1 MVCKINCKFI
11 QEIDLYGREPKL
23 YYKEKTKKRT
33 YFGSLTTIA
42 YIIVYI
48 AFFVYKIN
56 KMLKKVDVSFYET
69 YVYTNGTPEIEL
81 NNQNFY
87 GGFALGNPL
96 TRKVFKDE
104 SVYFPN
110 VSFIY
115 AKQINNE
122 WKYEIKH
129 MPLGECHLNNFGPN
143 HREIFKDVELDN
155 LYCLEYDESNFEMLR
170 GYITT
175 EDYSYIQLDIFPCNN
190 LTSNYTC
197 KQRED
202 IDWIFENT
210 YVEFR
215 IQDLELTPQLYET
228 PVQFERKDIQGVA
241 FKNLYQKIYT
251 HLQIVNIETDEDI
264 FGLKDFQIK
273 NEKYLKYDESYIYTN
288 PREHDIFDSEG
299 EPLCTIII
307 QLAGKVLTQKRTYPK
322 LIDVLGEV
330 GGCMEVVYSFSKV
343 VLFLITDIL
352 YDISL
357 VNNLFSF
364 NISKKIIMIKN
375 LKATKIENISSGK
388 NYKEKNIEIN
398 PPIANMSSSRKSLNI
413 NMSNCLLS
421 KDSTQNNIIS
431 RKKIGQGPLISR
443 NVKLPKRKS
452 YKSRTKIHKNT
463 VISNFNIDERSEVR
477 KISLGG
483 KNSKTEINKKVYN
496 NINTNDYNANNLD
509 ITEVKE
515 RNIETE
521 KDKKCDIIIEKI
533 RFNVLYTY
541 FCFLCLRRKKNL
553 QNELLDKGMKLVYQ
567 KLDIFNIFK
576 KMYIFDNISEQ
587 NLTKIISN

>member
-1 MVCKINCKFI
+1 
-11 QEIDLYGREPKL
+11 
-23 YYKEKTKKRT
+23 
-33 YFGSLTTIA
+33 
-42 YIIVYI
+42 
-48 AFFVYKIN
+48 
-56 KMLKKVDVSFYET
+56 
-69 YVYTNGTPEIEL
+69 
-81 NNQNFY
+81 
-87 GGFALGNPL
+87 
-96 TRKVFKDE
+96 
-104 SVYFPN
+104 
-110 VSFIY
+110 
-115 AKQINNE
+115 
-122 WKYEIKH
+122 
-129 MPLGECHLNNFGPN
+129 
-143 HREIFKDVELDN
+143 
-155 LYCLEYDESNFEMLR
+155 
-170 GYITT
+170 
-175 EDYSYIQLDIFPCNN
+175 
-190 LTSNYTC
+190 
-197 KQRED
+197 
-202 IDWIFENT
+202 
-210 YVEFR
+210 
-215 IQDLELTPQLYET
+215 
-228 PVQFERKDIQGVA
+228 
-241 FKNLYQKIYT
+241 
-251 HLQIVNIETDEDI
+251 
-264 FGLKDFQIK
+264 
-273 NEKYLKYDESYIYTN
+273 LKYDESYIYTN
-288 PREHDIFDSEG
+288 PREHDIFDTEG

-483 KNSKTEINKKVYN
+483 KNSKTESNKKVYN

>member
-1 MVCKINCKFI
+1 MVCHINFKLI
-11 QEIDLYGREPKL
+11 QEIDLFAREPKL
-23 YYKEKTKKRT
+23 YFKEKPKRKT
-33 YFGSLTTIA
+33 YFGSLATISFVV
-42 YIIVYI
+42 IYI
-48 AFFVYKIN
+48 AFFIYKIN
-56 KMLKKVDVSFYET
+56 KMLQKADVSFYET

-197 KQRED
+197 KPRED

-264 FGLKDFQIK
+264 FGLKDFLIK

-288 PREHDIFDSEG
+288 PREHDIFDTEG

-452 YKSRTKIHKNT
+452 YKSKTKIHKNSM
-463 VISNFNIDERSEVR
+463 ISNFNIDERSEVR

-496 NINTNDYNANNLD
+496 NINTNDYNVNNLD

>member
-1 MVCKINCKFI
+1 MVCHINFKLI
-11 QEIDLYGREPKL
+11 QEIDLFGREPKL
-23 YYKEKTKKRT
+23 YYKEKPKRKT
-33 YFGSLTTIA
+33 YFGSFATITYA
-42 YIIVYI
+42 VIYI

-56 KMLKKVDVSFYET
+56 KMLQKADVSFYET

-197 KQRED
+197 KPRED

-364 NISKKIIMIKN
+364 NISKKIII
-375 LKATKIENISSGK
+375 LKI
-388 NYKEKNIEIN
+388 
-398 PPIANMSSSRKSLNI
+398 
-413 NMSNCLLS
+413 
-421 KDSTQNNIIS
+421 
-431 RKKIGQGPLISR
+431 
-443 NVKLPKRKS
+443 
-452 YKSRTKIHKNT
+452 
-463 VISNFNIDERSEVR
+463 
-477 KISLGG
+477 
-483 KNSKTEINKKVYN
+483 
-496 NINTNDYNANNLD
+496 
-509 ITEVKE
+509 
-515 RNIETE
+515 
-521 KDKKCDIIIEKI
+521 
-533 RFNVLYTY
+533 
-541 FCFLCLRRKKNL
+541 
-553 QNELLDKGMKLVYQ
+553 
-567 KLDIFNIFK
+567 
-576 KMYIFDNISEQ
+576 
-587 NLTKIISN
+587 

>member
-1 MVCKINCKFI
+1 M
-11 QEIDLYGREPKL
+11 
-23 YYKEKTKKRT
+23 
-33 YFGSLTTIA
+33 TTIA

-143 HREIFKDVELDN
+143 HREIFKDVQLDN

-197 KQRED
+197 KPRED

-452 YKSRTKIHKNT
+452 YKSKTKIHKNT

-483 KNSKTEINKKVYN
+483 KNSKTESNKKVYN
-496 NINTNDYNANNLD
+496 NINTNDYNVSNLD

>member
-1 MVCKINCKFI
+1 MVCKKNFKFI
-11 QEIDLYGREPKL
+11 QSFDLYGREPKL

-197 KQRED
+197 KPRED

-264 FGLKDFQIK
+264 FGLKDFLIK

-452 YKSRTKIHKNT
+452 YKSKTKIHKNSM
-463 VISNFNIDERSEVR
+463 ISNFNIDERSEVR

-496 NINTNDYNANNLD
+496 NINTNDYNVNNLD

-576 KMYIFDNISEQ
+576 KMYIFDDISEQ

>member
-1 MVCKINCKFI
+1 
-11 QEIDLYGREPKL
+11 
-23 YYKEKTKKRT
+23 
-33 YFGSLTTIA
+33 
-42 YIIVYI
+42 
-48 AFFVYKIN
+48 
-56 KMLKKVDVSFYET
+56 
-69 YVYTNGTPEIEL
+69 
-81 NNQNFY
+81 
-87 GGFALGNPL
+87 
-96 TRKVFKDE
+96 
-104 SVYFPN
+104 
-110 VSFIY
+110 
-115 AKQINNE
+115 
-122 WKYEIKH
+122 

-197 KQRED
+197 KPRED

-264 FGLKDFQIK
+264 FGLKDFLIK

-288 PREHDIFDSEG
+288 PREHDIFDTEG

-477 KISLGG
+477 KISLGV
-483 KNSKTEINKKVYN
+483 EY
-496 NINTNDYNANNLD
+496 INT
-509 ITEVKE
+509 T
-515 RNIETE
+515 
-521 KDKKCDIIIEKI
+521 
-533 RFNVLYTY
+533 
-541 FCFLCLRRKKNL
+541 KKNESWIGTL
-553 QNELLDKGMKLVYQ
+553 
-567 KLDIFNIFK
+567 
-576 KMYIFDNISEQ
+576 
-587 NLTKIISN
+587 

>member
-1 MVCKINCKFI
+1 
-11 QEIDLYGREPKL
+11 
-23 YYKEKTKKRT
+23 
-33 YFGSLTTIA
+33 
-42 YIIVYI
+42 
-48 AFFVYKIN
+48 
-56 KMLKKVDVSFYET
+56 MLKKVDVSFYET

-143 HREIFKDVELDN
+143 HREIFKDVQLDN

-197 KQRED
+197 KPRED

-452 YKSRTKIHKNT
+452 YKSKTKIHKNT

-483 KNSKTEINKKVYN
+483 KNSKTESNKKVYN

-576 KMYIFDNISEQ
+576 KMYIFDDISEQ

>member
-1 MVCKINCKFI
+1 MVCKINFKFI
-11 QEIDLYGREPKL
+11 QEIDLYGRIPKL
-23 YYKEKTKKRT
+23 YYKEKTQKRT

-197 KQRED
+197 KPRED

-264 FGLKDFQIK
+264 FGLKDFLIK

-288 PREHDIFDSEG
+288 PREHDIFDTEG

-452 YKSRTKIHKNT
+452 YKSKTKIHKNT

-483 KNSKTEINKKVYN
+483 KNSKTESNKKVYN

>member
-143 HREIFKDVELDN
+143 HREIFKDVQLDN

-197 KQRED
+197 KPRED

-273 NEKYLKYDESYIYTN
+273 NEKYLKYDESYIYPN
-288 PREHDIFDSEG
+288 PREHDIFHSEG

-452 YKSRTKIHKNT
+452 YKSKTKIHKNT

-483 KNSKTEINKKVYN
+483 KNSKTESNKKVYN
-496 NINTNDYNANNLD
+496 NINTNDYNVSNLD

-553 QNELLDKGMKLVYQ
+553 QNDLLDKGMKIVYQ

-576 KMYIFDNISEQ
+576 KLYLLDSKSEEI
-587 NLTKIISN
+587 NLI